1 VNILLVEDNTGDA
14 RLVVEAIQASRVRGQ
29 VHVVGDGTEAL
40 AFLRREGS
48 YAGAL
53 RPDLIL
59 LDLNLP
65 KKDGHAVLA
74 TVKAMP
80 ALQHIPVIILT
91 GTQAEAD
98 MQRTYDLGVAA
109 HCVKPQD
116 LDDYF
121 SLVQTIVEVWGRK
134 VRLAAA

>member
-1 VNILLVEDNTGDA
+1 MNILLVEDNAGDA
-14 RLVVEAIQASRVRGQ
+14 RLVVEAIQTSKVRGK
-29 VHVVGDGTEAL
+29 VRVVGDGAEAL
-40 AFLRREGS
+40 AFLRREGIHTGS
-48 YAGAL
+48 P

-65 KKDGHAVLA
+65 KKDGHTVLA
-74 TVKAMP
+74 KVKAMP
-80 ALQHIPVIILT
+80 ALQHIPIIILT
-91 GTQAEAD
+91 GTQAEAE
-98 MQRTYDLGVAA
+98 MQRTYELGVAA